1 MANENKKSYKDTL
14 NLPSTSFDMRAGL
27 LQKEP
32 KMLEQWNAQDI
43 YGTIREKRK
52 GSPRFIL
59 HDGPPYAN
67 GNIHIGHTLN
77 KVLKDMTIRVKNMTG
92 FDAPYIPGWDCH
104 GLPIEAKVME
114 NLGERAREL
123 EPIQIRF
130 RCQKY
135 ADKFVKLQSDQ
146 FRRLGCVGEWDHPY
160 ITMDPSYEAEILG
173 VYAKLIE
180 KGLVFRQLK
189 PVHWS
194 IANQT
199 ALADAELEYQDRD
212 DLSIYVAFEV
222 QTGMES
228 VPHKAGDK
236 LCLLIWTTTP
246 WTLPANRGVAVHPLH
261 EYKAVHVNAPAGPTT
276 LLLAGERL
284 EALAEASPEWFADHE
299 VVGTITGQELIDA
312 GVTYAHPLTESL
324 SCPVVGADYVTFED
338 GSGLVHTAPGHGTDD
353 YFTGLKNNLEVYCP
367 VLADGTFDETAPEFL
382 QGKIVWEGNNLV
394 VEHLKKNDA
403 LVAAKVINHSYP
415 HDWRSKTPTIFRAT
429 EQWFIGVDRHVGQ
442 SGQTLREMAKDY
454 CSKDF
459 DNGGVDFIPA
469 WGRNRM
475 EGMLEN
481 RPDWCVSRQRS
492 WGLPIPAFYNEQGQ
506 PLCTTASVYAIAEV
520 VREKGSDAWFQLTP
534 AELLANY
541 DIHEDPQVGD
551 VEAFNFD
558 TLTKGSDIFDVWFES
573 GGSWAAVAI
582 QRGLVDQLPVD
593 LYLEGSDQHRGWFQ
607 LSLLPALGAEGCPPF
622 KTVLTHGFIN
632 DEQGKKMSK
641 SVGNT
646 VDVQQQLT
654 KRGADILRL
663 WVASQDYRDDDRCS
677 DKLIA
682 QCEDTYRKIRNT
694 LRFCLGSIGDFNPE
708 TDYAAPAEHSID
720 LWMRMEL
727 HKLIRDVREAFDKY
741 EFHRACRM
749 LYEFCTIQTSS
760 VYMSA
765 VKDRL
770 YCEASNSPKRRATQ
784 AVLREVLLTLVK
796 LLAPILPFT
805 TEEAWS
811 HVPFKPENAENSIHL
826 EELPE
831 PDQQAVELAENLE
844 PTHSDFMIQPESALN
859 AGPAWIWNWLLDL
872 RGEGLVKLEE
882 LKKQGVKKSLDAEA
896 VFTAPSNCAGIL
908 CILEEYAD
916 ELEDLLGVGFV
927 RVEAGPES
935 DDKLSSVTVAVED
948 TREKYKAC
956 QRSWKRR
963 PDVGADA
970 DYPDLS
976 LRDAEVVKQLRGN

>member
-1 MANENKKSYKDTL
+1 MANEKKKNYKDTL

-32 KMLEQWNAQDI
+32 KMLERWNSDDI
-43 YGTIREKRK
+43 YSIIREKRQ
-52 GSPRFIL
+52 GCPRFIL

-114 NLGERAREL
+114 NLGERAKEL
-123 EPIQIRF
+123 DSVQIRF

-135 ADKFVKLQSDQ
+135 ADKFVKLQAGQ
-146 FRRLGCVGEWDHPY
+146 FRRLGCVGDWDNPY
-160 ITMDPSYEAEILG
+160 ITMDPNYEAEILG
-173 VYAKLIE
+173 VFAKLIE

-222 QTGMES
+222 AAGGENIPTK
-228 VPHKAGDK
+228 PGDK
-236 LCLLIWTTTP
+236 LCLAIWTTTP

-261 EYKAVHVNAPAGPTT
+261 EYKSVHVDTEAGGVT
-276 LLLAGERL
+276 LVLAGERL
-284 EALAEASPEWFADHE
+284 EALKAISPEWFESAQ
-299 VVGTITGQELIDA
+299 VLGTITGQELIEA
-312 GVTYAHPLTESL
+312 GMTYEHPITPDMT
-324 SCPVVGADYVTFED
+324 CPVVGAEYVTFED
-338 GSGLVHTAPGHGTDD
+338 GTGLVHTAPGHGTDD

-367 VLADGTFDETAPEFL
+367 VLADGTFDETAPDYI
-382 QGKIVWEGNNLV
+382 QGKSVWDANEIIVSR
-394 VEHLKKNDA
+394 LKDQNM
-403 LVAAKVINHSYP
+403 LIAAKVINHSYP
-415 HDWRSKTPTIFRAT
+415 HDWRSKTPVIFRAT
-429 EQWFIGVDRHVGQ
+429 KQWFIGVDRHVGQ
-442 SGQTLREMAKDY
+442 TGETLRNLAKDY
-454 CSKDF
+454 CSKTYDE
-459 DNGGVDFIPA
+459 GGVDFVPN
-469 WGRNRM
+469 WGRNRIN
-475 EGMLEN
+475 GMLEN

-492 WGLPIPAFYNEQGQ
+492 WGLPIPAFYNEQGE
-506 PLCTTASVYAIAEV
+506 PLCTTASVYAVSQV
-520 VREKGSDAWFQLTP
+520 VREQGSDAWFKLTP

-541 DIHEDPQVGD
+541 NLHEDPEVGD
-551 VEAFNFD
+551 VEAFAFD
-558 TLTKGSDIFDVWFES
+558 KLTKGADIFDVWFES
-573 GGSWAAVAI
+573 GGSWAAVAL
-582 QRGLVDQLPVD
+582 QRGLVDEIPVD

-607 LSLLPALGAEGCPPF
+607 LSLLPAIGAEGCPPF

-632 DEQGKKMSK
+632 DEEGKKMSK

-646 VDVQQQLT
+646 VDVQQQLE

-677 DKLIA
+677 DKIIA

-694 LRFCLGSIGDFNPE
+694 LRFCLGSIGDYNPA

-727 HKLIRDVREAFDKY
+727 HQLVRDVRDAFDKY

-770 YCEASNSPKRRATQ
+770 YCDAKDSPRRRATQ
-784 AVLREVLLTLVK
+784 AVLREVFITLVK
-796 LLAPILPFT
+796 FFAPILPFT
-805 TEEAWS
+805 TEEAWA
-811 HVPFKPENAENSIHL
+811 HMPFKPEDSEQSIHL
-826 EELPE
+826 EMLPE
-831 PDQQAVELAENLE
+831 VDRHAVELAETLA
-844 PTHSDFMIQPESALN
+844 PTSSDFMNQPDSALA
-859 AGPAWIWNWLLDL
+859 AGPAWIWNWLMDL
-872 RGEGLVKLEE
+872 RGQGLVKLEQLRQE
-882 LKKQGVKKSLDAEA
+882 GVKKSLDAEA
-896 VFTAPSNCAGIL
+896 IFVVPQNRAGMKR
-908 CILEEYAD
+908 ILEEYLS
-916 ELEDLLGVGFV
+916 ELEDLLGVGFARIEDGPASEETIAAVSV
-927 RVEAGPES
+927 RVEDA
-935 DDKLSSVTVAVED
+935 
-948 TREKYKAC
+948 REKYSAC
-956 QRSWKRR
+956 ERSWKRR

-970 DYPDLS
+970 EFPGLS
-976 LRDAEVVKQLRGN
+976 ARDAAAVKAIRG